1 MARKRTNGRFT
12 KSTRRRTNRKP
23 KTNLTNLAVSALV
36 ANSVSKN
43 VAGINIRDFLFAG
56 TQFSDLHESGWNY
69 INSAADG
76 RNAYNSIVTLSE
88 IFRGT
93 QGSVGRTSPGT
104 QMMDNL
110 KANWLPLTV
119 GVIGIPIAAKVGMKL
134 IRKPI
139 ILPLNRAIKS
149 IGLDVKV

>member
-1 MARKRTNGRFT
+1 M
-12 KSTRRRTNRKP
+12 
-23 KTNLTNLAVSALV
+23 NLTNLAVSALV

-93 QGSVGRTSPGT
+93 QGGNGDRTPPGT
-104 QMMDNL
+104 QLMDNL

-139 ILPLNRAIKS
+139 ILPLNRAIKGL
-149 IGLDVKV
+149 GLDVKV